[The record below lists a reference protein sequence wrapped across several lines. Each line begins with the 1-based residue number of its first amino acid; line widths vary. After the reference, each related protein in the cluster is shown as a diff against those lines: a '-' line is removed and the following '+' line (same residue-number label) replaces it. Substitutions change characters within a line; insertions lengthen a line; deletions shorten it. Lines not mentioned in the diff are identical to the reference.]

1 MEPMARAR
9 AGREEGFGRVGTYER
24 IWETVRQIPKGLV
37 ATYGEVAAEAGFPGQ
52 ARMVGYALH
61 ALPPGSGVPWQRVI
75 NAMGKISFPSGSE
88 AYTRQKDL
96 LRKEGIVFRGDRIDR
111 RRFGWLRER

>member
-1 MEPMARAR
+1 MARTLEGRDKGIGR
-9 AGREEGFGRVGTYER
+9 AGTYER
-24 IWETVRQIPKGLV
+24 IWETVRQIPKGTV

-61 ALPPGSGVPWQRVI
+61 ALPHGSGVPWQRVI
-75 NAMGKISFPSGSE
+75 NTMGKISFPTGSD
-88 AYTRQKDL
+88 AHTRQKRL

-111 RRFGWLRER
+111 ERFGWLRKR

>member
-1 MEPMARAR
+1 MMRVP
-9 AGREEGFGRVGTYER
+9 AGTAKVPGRQGTYER
-24 IWETVRQIPKGLV
+24 IWETVRHIPKGAV

-88 AYTRQKDL
+88 ARARQKSL
-96 LRKEGIVFRGDRIDR
+96 LRREGIVFSGDRVDR
-111 RRFGWLRER
+111 DRFGWLRKR